1 MKPVFVSDLD
11 GTLLGPDSR
20 LSPRSRKALMRLI
33 SNQIPFT
40 VATARGAASV
50 AELFHGISLPF
61 PIIELNGALITDL
74 GSGRHL
80 DVRGIPGDLAAS
92 LCEALIEAG
101 AAPALSVLRGD
112 RDHLFYKPH
121 LDFSKPD
128 YEKELLLVTNE
139 SSEAVSDFAEACK
152 SVVLTINCL
161 GLPEN
166 LVRFREVA
174 AELAPMSLSTVSYGL
189 PPQGAMA
196 WFSIH
201 HHTVSKAQ
209 ALCRWQKVT
218 GLTNHTPV
226 VFGDG
231 ENDQSLFYQF
241 PHSVAV
247 ANAIPALREKA
258 ALQVGYHHEDAVARF
273 LEDWLEGRVGFHSF
287 PVPTPAV

>member
-1 MKPVFVSDLD
+1 MKPLFVTDLD
-11 GTLLGPDSR
+11 GTLLGSDSR
-20 LSPRSRKALMRLI
+20 LSPRSRKVLHRLI
-33 SNQIPFT
+33 SNHMPFT

-50 AELFHGISLPF
+50 AELFNGISLPY

-74 GSGRHL
+74 GTGHHL

-92 LCEALIEAG
+92 LCEALTEAG
-101 AAPALSVLRGD
+101 AAPALSVLRDD
-112 RDHLFYKPH
+112 RDHLYYKPH
-121 LDFSKPD
+121 PEFSIPD
-128 YEKELLLVTNE
+128 YEKELLLVANE
-139 SSEAVSDFAEACK
+139 TSEAVTDFTEACK

-166 LVRFREVA
+166 LEHYRQVA
-174 AELAPMSLSTVSYGL
+174 ADLAPMSLSTVSYGL
-189 PPQGAMA
+189 PPQGGMT

-209 ALCRWQKVT
+209 AVSRWQRVT
-218 GLTNHTPV
+218 GLTDLTPV

-231 ENDQSLFYQF
+231 ENDRSLFYQF

-273 LEDWLEGRVGFHSF
+273 FEDWLEGRIGFHSF
-287 PVPTPAV
+287 PVPAPAL